1 MQATILEKMPL
12 ATLFIVAQLTSRI
25 ISVEIHR
32 FFFASCVGKT
42 FIEMDFFFYGDCFP
56 DIKGDINLHFP

>member
-12 ATLFIVAQLTSRI
+12 DTLFIVAQLTSRI

-32 FFFASCVGKT
+32 FFASCVGKT
-42 FIEMDFFFYGDCFP
+42 FIEMDFFLMVIAFL
-56 DIKGDINLHFP
+56 I

>member
-1 MQATILEKMPL
+1 MEPGSWMQATILEKVPL

-42 FIEMDFFFYGDCFP
+42 FIEMDFFFMVIAFL
-56 DIKGDINLHFP
+56 I